1 MKNRTNRSYS
11 ESFKLEVIQDYYASG
26 MSMGSITRKYGL
38 SSNQLLSYWLKRYP
52 IDSKELSLPE
62 EVKAEYM
69 KKAESC
75 KLSGEDQLR
84 HRIQELE
91 KALEYANLR
100 ARSLEVLIDI
110 AEKNEG
116 ISIRKKPG
124 AKQ

>member
-26 MSMGSITRKYGL
+26 MSMGSITRKYAL